1 MNTMEK
7 YEAFR
12 EMPQETFDVL
22 KEMYNAGH
30 TGVFEKIATVVK
42 YAIGA
47 LLGYIAYE
55 QYDVNMLISILSGI
69 SAVCIYFRK
78 KLISIIPS
86 IICAVKMTKN
96 VVSSHEEAEKLL
108 NKFKTIE
115 SGLINLHKVN
125 KLDSND

>member
-7 YEAFR
+7 YEVFR

-22 KEMYNAGH
+22 KEMFNAGH

-78 KLISIIPS
+78 KLISFIPG

>member
-7 YEAFR
+7 YEVFR
-12 EMPQETFDVL
+12 EMPQETFDAF
-22 KEMYNAGH
+22 KEIFNVSH

-55 QYDVNMLISILSGI
+55 QYGVDMLISILSGI
-69 SAVCIYFRK
+69 SAVCIYFRR

-86 IICAVKMTKN
+86 IIYAVKTTKSAL
-96 VVSSHEEAEKLL
+96 SSSEEAEKLL
-108 NKFKTIE
+108 SKFEAIK